1 VRGGKGAPLPGHLRG
16 WGGDEFLE
24 CLLRPIAA
32 HGRVV
37 GQFEE
42 NRPSGAKAHDCLAG
56 FMYGL
61 EPVPFKLHTAH
72 GRYDLNFAL
81 IARIIV
87 LHGNG
92 CSMKTNVTLKIDADL
107 LREARILAAEQN
119 TSISA
124 IVATNLEEA
133 VRKRK
138 GYEEAKASALAML
151 RTGFDLKWT
160 PPRSRDELYER

>member
-1 VRGGKGAPLPGHLRG
+1 
-16 WGGDEFLE
+16 
-24 CLLRPIAA
+24 
-32 HGRVV
+32 
-37 GQFEE
+37 
-42 NRPSGAKAHDCLAG
+42 
-56 FMYGL
+56 
-61 EPVPFKLHTAH
+61 
-72 GRYDLNFAL
+72 
-81 IARIIV
+81 
-87 LHGNG
+87 
-92 CSMKTNVTLKIDADL
+92 MKTNVTLKIDADL
-107 LREARILAAEQN
+107 LREARILAAEEN